1 MVAGALI
8 NQMIPPLQLSDT
20 AGIALS
26 WMEEFRCNQLP
37 VVEKEKFIGFI
48 SENLLKQANT
58 EQQLRDF
65 KLFGADGLTSTESH
79 FYEVIKLSDKHHLP
93 LIAVENSAGNYAG
106 VITISDVLPGILNIN
121 TNFAHGSILVLSMEL
136 ISYSLSEISRF
147 VEENNAKIIS
157 ASVTE
162 DPLDKTKI
170 RLAIKINQSDLAR
183 IIATLERFDYR
194 IVARYDDTRGSD
206 PDRDRYDLLMRYLNI

>member
-1 MVAGALI
+1 MTAGALI

-48 SENLLKQANT
+48 TEDLLRQTDT
-58 EQQLRDF
+58 EIQLHDF
-65 KLFGADGLTSTESH
+65 KLSGHDAFVRTESH
-79 FYEVIKLSDKHHLP
+79 FSEVVKQSEKFNLP
-93 LIAVENSAGNYAG
+93 LVAVENNEGNYAG
-106 VITISDVLPGILNIN
+106 VITVSDVLPGILNQN
-121 TNFAHGSILVLSMEL
+121 TAFAHGSILVLSMEL

-157 ASVTE
+157 VSVTE

-170 RLAIKINQSDLAR
+170 RLAIKINQSDLTR
-183 IIATLERFDYR
+183 IISTLERFEYR
-194 IVARYDDTRGSD
+194 IVARYDDSRGSD
-206 PDRDRYDLLMRYLNI
+206 PDRDRFDLLMRYLNI

>member
-1 MVAGALI
+1 
-8 NQMIPPLQLSDT
+8 MIPPLQLSDT

-48 SENLLKQANT
+48 TEDLLRHTDAEKQ
-58 EQQLRDF
+58 LHDF
-65 KLFGADGLTSTESH
+65 KLSGRDAVVRSESL
-79 FYEVIKLSDKHHLP
+79 FSEVLKLSEKHTLP
-93 LIAVENSAGNYAG
+93 LVAVENSEGNYTG
-106 VITISDVLPGILNIN
+106 VINISDVLPGVLNQN
-121 TNFAHGSILVLSMEL
+121 TAFSHGSILILSMEL

-157 ASVTE
+157 VSVIE

-170 RLAIKINQSDLAR
+170 RLAIKINQSDLTR
-183 IIATLERFDYR
+183 IISTLERFEYR
-194 IVARYDDTRGSD
+194 IVARYDDSRGSD
-206 PDRDRYDLLMRYLNI
+206 PDRDRFDLLMRYLNI